1 MKIVNKAIRSV
12 AVVGV
17 TLLFLFGTGLAYA
30 QSMPQFKTVI
40 VNGGVTGRCS
50 VRVEY
55 QYITN
60 DSDNAAFRKINRAN
74 RIEVINQR
82 AATTTDDVAVQDITA
97 EMLDYYYDGMFALPY
112 YSASQSA
119 RTVRGGRYVVFSTQV
134 EMFMGGAHGFNTDDR
149 SIYNLS
155 TGNSV
160 ELSYLLTSGWG
171 SAVKRYIYNRCS
183 QQLGEW
189 FEISSPFDMPE
200 PSAYEL
206 TDYGVAFIF
215 FPYEIAPYAVGNV
228 RIELTDQ
235 EIRNLGAPIRW

>member
-17 TLLFLFGTGLAYA
+17 TLLFLLGTGLAYA

-74 RIEVINQR
+74 RIEVINYR

-97 EMLDYYYDGMFALPY
+97 EMLDY
-112 YSASQSA
+112 
-119 RTVRGGRYVVFSTQV
+119 
-134 EMFMGGAHGFNTDDR
+134 
-149 SIYNLS
+149 
-155 TGNSV
+155 
-160 ELSYLLTSGWG
+160 
-171 SAVKRYIYNRCS
+171 
-183 QQLGEW
+183 
-189 FEISSPFDMPE
+189 
-200 PSAYEL
+200 
-206 TDYGVAFIF
+206 
-215 FPYEIAPYAVGNV
+215 
-228 RIELTDQ
+228 
-235 EIRNLGAPIRW
+235 